1 MSEHSNV
8 KDVINRL
15 SSAEG
20 HIKGIKKMVEEGRD
34 CDQIIIQISAVRS
47 ALNEACKVILDEHM
61 EKCLVEDIKN
71 GQNASLEKLKKALG
85 QYLK

>member
-15 SSAEG
+15 SCAEG

-47 ALNEACKVILDEHM
+47 ALNETCKVILDEHM
-61 EKCLVEDIKN
+61 EKCLVQDIKN
-71 GQNASLEKLKKALG
+71 GQNTLLEKLKKALD

>member
-61 EKCLVEDIKN
+61 DKCLVEDIKN
-71 GQNASLEKLKKALG
+71 GQIASLDKLKKALD